1 MEPEGLTK
9 KPWYHAKMSRQE
21 AETFLAGKPFSRK
34 YFFSIFV
41 TFSFVFFF
49 FSFRSDK
56 RAGSFIVRKSSQ
68 RDRLALSHRHHNG
81 TIVHAIIQVSYKGYL
96 LQEDNVPEERQVW
109 FATVT
114 KLLDTL
120 LLNYHSG
127 GKDYLPD
134 GSQLVD

>member
-1 MEPEGLTK
+1 L
-9 KPWYHAKMSRQE
+9 
-21 AETFLAGKPFSRK
+21 L
-34 YFFSIFV
+34 FFVLFQ
-41 TFSFVFFF
+41 
-49 FSFRSDK
+49 DK

-81 TIVHAIIQVSYKGYL
+81 SIVHAIIQVSYKGYL

-120 LLNYHSG
+120 LLNYHVG
-127 GKDYLPD
+127 GKDFLPD